1 MSERSTGLL
10 VSVRNAAEAQIAL
23 AGGADLIDVKEPRHG
38 ALGAADAAVWHEV
51 RRVVGG
57 RAIVSAALG
66 ELLEDEAEDRAAA
79 AFGLRYAKFGLAG
92 CHDTSGWLSRWFSA
106 TAALPCGVLPVP
118 VAYADWPAA
127 RGPSPSVALALA
139 VQSPAKMLLIDTF
152 DKLGGGLLVVLSWE
166 SLLEIATSAR
176 QAGVRLALAG
186 SLTAAA
192 IERLRPLAPAYFGV
206 RRAACRGGRDGTID
220 EALVKSLAL
229 SVGGRVRKAAG

>member
-1 MSERSTGLL
+1 MTQGRPELL
-10 VSVRNAAEAQIAL
+10 VSVRSAAEAEIAL
-23 AGGADLIDVKEPRHG
+23 AGDADLIDVKEPRRG
-38 ALGAADAAVWHEV
+38 ALGAADAGVWHEV
-51 RRVVGG
+51 RRCVAG
-57 RAIVSAALG
+57 RAPLSAALG

-106 TAALPCGVLPVP
+106 TAALPCGTMPVP

-127 RGPSPSVALALA
+127 RAPSPSVALALA
-139 VQSPAKMLLIDTF
+139 AQSPAKMLLIDTF
-152 DKLGGGLLVVLSWE
+152 DKLGGGLLEVLSWE
-166 SLLEIATSAR
+166 LLLEIAASAR

-206 RRAACRGGRDGTID
+206 RGAACRGSRDGTID

-229 SVGGRVRKAAG
+229 SVGGPVRKAAG